1 MNVPSIW
8 MQLIIAYVGFT
19 LLPYIIALLIKLR
32 VFPLVALWLVV
43 DSFEEWALANGAL
56 CRWLF
61 IAFIAYPVVV
71 AIFKFVR
78 WRIEER
84 QLTNQI
90 LATAHYWN
98 DPNSIIDR

>member
-1 MNVPSIW
+1 MNAPSIW

-32 VFPLVALWLVV
+32 VFPLVSLWLVV
-43 DSFEEWALANGAL
+43 DSFEEWALANGDL

-61 IAFIAYPVVV
+61 IAFIAYPVIV
-71 AIFKFVR
+71 AIFKFVC
-78 WRIEER
+78 WRMEER